1 MLIVLLEA
9 KHVRRARLITKMP
22 NLLDSW
28 LTAQDQVTY
37 RELIHDT
44 LTAQQALSKEY
55 QR

>member
-1 MLIVLLEA
+1 
-9 KHVRRARLITKMP
+9 MP

>member
-1 MLIVLLEA
+1 MYIMHVCILICRICGGV
-9 KHVRRARLITKMP
+9 
-22 NLLDSW
+22 LLDSW

-37 RELIHDT
+37 HELIHDT